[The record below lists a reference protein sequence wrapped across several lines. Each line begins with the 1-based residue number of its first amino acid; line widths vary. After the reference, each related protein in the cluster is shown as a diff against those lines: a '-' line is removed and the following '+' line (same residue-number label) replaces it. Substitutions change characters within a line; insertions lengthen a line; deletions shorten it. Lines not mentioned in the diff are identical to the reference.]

1 MRQPC
6 PQLWLVFRPRLLE
19 DIPMHLE
26 HLGLNHPDPVAA
38 AAWFCQNLDM
48 TVARK
53 FGPPQHGHFLADARG
68 TMMLEFYFNA
78 DVAVPD
84 YAKLAPFSFHIAF
97 HVDDVPAIR
106 ARLLKAGATPE
117 GEVNTNGDGDKI
129 TIVRD
134 PWGICLQFVQR
145 TKPMI

>member
-1 MRQPC
+1 
-6 PQLWLVFRPRLLE
+6 
-19 DIPMHLE
+19 MHLE

-38 AAWFCQNLDM
+38 AAWLCQHLGM

-68 TMMLEFYFNA
+68 KMMLELYRNA
-78 DVAVPD
+78 DVPVPD

-97 HVDDVPAIR
+97 HVDDVPALR
-106 ARLLKAGATPE
+106 ARLLQAGATPE
-117 GEVNTNGDGDKI
+117 GEVNTNSDGDKI

-145 TKPMI
+145 AQPMI